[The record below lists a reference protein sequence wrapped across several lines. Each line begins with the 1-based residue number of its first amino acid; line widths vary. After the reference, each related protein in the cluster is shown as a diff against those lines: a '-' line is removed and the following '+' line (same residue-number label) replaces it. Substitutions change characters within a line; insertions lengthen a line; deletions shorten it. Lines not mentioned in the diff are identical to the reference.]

1 MRQISLKWHIFLFY
15 MLLGFIPMV
24 AISYFAVVSYSRSI
38 NTLTDDYLTKLVQRI
53 AEQTDALGHSHYKY
67 LDILVKF
74 PYVQLSFQQ
83 YPSGGQL
90 GTIQEKL
97 ELFRVN
103 TESFDRITLLANDG
117 HVVAATPP
125 GPSKTSKQ
133 AGMRAGHFAMGQY
146 EYHHRVDLSRKNP
159 KMLFYKRVYDFRNPR
174 RAVGVV
180 AAEVGLDKFLDFT
193 EQLHMGAGIKKT
205 VTAGD
210 GTLIFHEAR
219 WVDRP
224 YGVKKEFTAHLPLLD
239 WTIGILVPE
248 SLLFKDVNRLSGR
261 LLAFT
266 AVVAFL
272 AMLVSLA
279 ASRMAIKPLARIID
293 GIKEFASGNLAYRI
307 KAIKGVETRRV
318 AVAFNAMA
326 EELQKRQVELI
337 QADKLASLGLLS
349 AGFAHEVRN
358 PLAGIKTSA
367 QVMAKRSS
375 SAETKNLALGISKEV
390 DRLNKLVGDLLH
402 FSRPKPSARKPCD
415 LVDIINHALTI
426 LDFEIRKKNVR
437 IINKVARH
445 RVNVAPEQMVQVL
458 INLILNALA
467 AVEPAKGVIRLN
479 SRVAPDDKLTV
490 TLSDNGHG
498 ISPEKITHLF
508 DPFFSLSK
516 EGTGL
521 GLSVVKLL
529 LGNNDIRIDVESAE
543 GEGTTFLMHFKR
555 HSLHAKEASHG

>member
-1 MRQISLKWHIFLFY
+1 MRQISLKWQIFLFY

-53 AEQTDALGHSHYKY
+53 AEQTDALGNSHYKY

-83 YPSGGQL
+83 YPSGGQR

-125 GPSKTSKQ
+125 GPSEVNTQ
-133 AGMRAGHFAMGQY
+133 AGTRAGHYAMGQY

-159 KMLFYKRVYDFRNPR
+159 KMLLYKRVYDFRDPR
-174 RAVGVV
+174 RLVGVV
-180 AAEVGLDKFLDFT
+180 VAEVGLDKFLAFT
-193 EQLHMGAGIKKT
+193 RQLQIGAGIRKT

-210 GTLIFHEAR
+210 ETAIYQE
-219 WVDRP
+219 DRSTGKP

-239 WTIGILVPE
+239 WKISILVPE
-248 SLLFKDVNRLSGR
+248 SLLLKDVNRLSGR
-261 LLAFT
+261 LLAFAT
-266 AVVAFL
+266 LVAFI
-272 AMLVSLA
+272 AMMVSLA
-279 ASRMAIKPLARIID
+279 ASRMAIKPLVRIID

-375 SAETKNLALGISKEV
+375 SAETKELALGISKEV

-402 FSRPKPSARKPCD
+402 FSRPKPSARRPCD
-415 LVDIINHALTI
+415 LVDIINRSLTI

-467 AVEPAKGVIRLN
+467 AVAPEKGVIRLN
-479 SRVAPDDKLTV
+479 SQVAPDNALTV
-490 TLSDNGHG
+490 TLRDNGHG
-498 ISPEKITHLF
+498 IPPEKIARLF

-521 GLSVVKLL
+521 GLSIVKLL
-529 LGNNDIRIDVESAE
+529 LGNNDIRVEVESVE

-555 HSLHAKEASHG
+555 HLLHSKEASHG